1 MSHPPLSGASSS
13 DHHDDAMHVHE
24 GSLRSYLTGFV
35 LAAILTVIPFWLVM
49 NQVIDN
55 RAAAILTVIP
65 FWLVMNQV
73 IDNRAAAIA
82 VVLILAVAQIVVH
95 IVYFLHL
102 DTRSEGG
109 WNMLAFIFSTVLV
122 VIVLGASIW
131 VLYHENMNMMPGM
144 MPATSQQ
151 PHTMPMTMPS
161 S

>member
-35 LAAILTVIPFWLVM
+35 L
-49 NQVIDN
+49 
-55 RAAAILTVIP
+55 AAILTVIP

-151 PHTMPMTMPS
+151 PHTMTMPS